1 MFAALSIAAC
11 AGPARREHPIYW
23 YDTAPPAGFPETV
36 RTVTEDRASFEKDTE
51 RYIRLVRSAAGGG
64 EVNVL
69 ALSGGG
75 AGAAFGAGALA
86 GLSTAGTRPN
96 FHVVTGVSAGALT
109 APFAFLGPA
118 WDGPL
123 TESFSGQ
130 RSAKLVQFS
139 LTGLLFGSSIFKG
152 KPLADLVNHYATEEM
167 LRAVAVEA
175 AKGRLLLIATTDLD
189 SERSVI
195 WDMGA
200 IALQGGPA
208 ALKLFRQV
216 LIASASIPGL
226 FPPVMIP
233 VETSG
238 TILEEMHV
246 DGSTTASIFIAP
258 EIASILQD
266 IGDRKKRNPGFAPQ
280 QHAGRRPCHARS
292 RHEKRHAHEC
302 HGHPR
307 RLPVQW
313 AARSQARTHARLVQL
328 RRAMCRA
335 RRIVDH
341 TGGTAAT
348 VLSGVA
354 DSAGFDPAV
363 PRAEIAASF
372 QLSLHFHDGG
382 CGQHVRI
389 EIGHDPERAADDE
402 HGDEDAE
409 GKREHVVG
417 VVRPGTDM
425 QEEHQVNPHLGDGEH
440 GKPGRHA
447 RRP

>member
-1 MFAALSIAAC
+1 MRKRLHEVWLIIAALSIVAC

-23 YDTAPPAGFPETV
+23 YDTAAPAGFPETV
-36 RTVTEDRASFEKDTE
+36 RSVAEDRASFEKKTE
-51 RYIRLVRSAAGGG
+51 RFIAALRMASGGG
-64 EVNVL
+64 SINVL

-75 AGAAFGAGALA
+75 AGAAFGAGALT
-86 GLSTAGTRPN
+86 GLSRGGTRPQ

-118 WDGPL
+118 WDDEL

-152 KPLADLVNHYATEEM
+152 KPLADLVDHYATEEM

-200 IALQGGPA
+200 IAMQGGPA
-208 ALKLFRQV
+208 ALTLFRQV

-246 DGSTTASIFIAP
+246 DGSTTASLLIAP
-258 EIASILQD
+258 EIASVLPDRLGGLRGAD
-266 IGDRKKRNPGFAPQ
+266 IYVIANGQYGATTITTRLRTPAITKRGIEASL
-280 QHAGRRPCHARS
+280 HSSTRGAVLATL
-292 RHEKRHAHEC
+292 A
-302 HGHPR
+302 
-307 RLPVQW
+307 L
-313 AARSQARTHARLVQL
+313 AARNNMHLHV
-328 RRAMCRA
+328 
-335 RRIVDH
+335 
-341 TGGTAAT
+341 TAIPDDYPYNG
-348 VLSGVA
+348 LL
-354 DSAGFDPAV
+354 D
-363 PRAEIAASF
+363 
-372 QLSLHFHDGG
+372 LK
-382 CGQHVRI
+382 
-389 EIGHDPERAADDE
+389 PERMHALFNF
-402 HGDEDAE
+402 GAE
-409 GKREHVVG
+409 CATRGELWTTPEGLLQRSF
-417 VVRPGTDM
+417 RASLTLPGSIPNCP
-425 QEEHQVNPHLGDGEH
+425 EP
-440 GKPGRHA
+440 K
-447 RRP
+447 